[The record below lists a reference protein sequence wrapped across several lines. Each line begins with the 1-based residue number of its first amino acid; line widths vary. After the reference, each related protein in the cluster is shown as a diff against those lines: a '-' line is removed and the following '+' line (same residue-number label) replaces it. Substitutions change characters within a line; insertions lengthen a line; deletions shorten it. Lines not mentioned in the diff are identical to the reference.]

1 MFASI
6 NLILGGSIG
15 AAGLCLLASFL
26 LIKRQRNDR
35 ASETR
40 RIRAL
45 HCKIDAALQDDVHD
59 SSREAFSTALKT
71 ASLTTNLQGPR
82 LQHLAKIDKQ
92 PPDKY
97 KILGKL
103 ASQGMNAEEIASVL
117 GISRTEAGQLLS
129 LSSMAKCVR

>member
-1 MFASI
+1 MLASI
-6 NLILGGSIG
+6 NLILAGSIG
-15 AAGLCLLASFL
+15 VAGLCLLASFFL
-26 LIKRQRNDR
+26 VKRQRGDR
-35 ASETR
+35 ARETL

-45 HCKIDAALQDDVHD
+45 QSKIDAALKDDVHD
-59 SSREAFSTALKT
+59 TSREAFSTALKT
-71 ASLTTNLQGPR
+71 ASLTTHLQAPR

-103 ASQGMNAEEIASVL
+103 ASQGMDAEEIASVL